1 MAAIPT
7 FTLAER
13 DRRWARVRDGMR
25 RAGLD
30 AIIGLPNSSHFDQ
43 FQADV
48 RYLSQIGGNCTEIAV
63 VFPLEGEVTAVLRGQ
78 ADIAWWSAYQDWV
91 TDLRPSRRAFAVPIT
106 ERLKELGLER
116 GRVGVS
122 GLEGMVRAPEG
133 VVVWGLFEAIKQQL
147 PTADFVNATEV
158 LQEAREIKSAEEIA
172 FLRQAAAVAESA
184 VTRMLEVARPGV
196 SERKVYGAMMEA
208 MIAGGGEIPTMI
220 LWGAGKRPPWPH
232 RMLTDRM
239 LEQGDIINNEVE
251 GRWSGYIA
259 QAVAPCS
266 LGPIDAT
273 SREVF
278 DLSVKLFHDLRGF
291 MKPGVRFYDVQRR
304 YVDQVQGAGCELGG
318 ALMHGRG
325 LGDDRPLLWGNRPLA
340 ADDPA
345 ILKEG
350 MVFILKPAVFPQGG
364 ADMLEADGEIL
375 EMAVRT
381 GDTVVITATGA
392 ERLGNRELKLVEL

>member
-7 FTLAER
+7 FSLAER
-13 DRRWARVRDGMR
+13 DRRWARVREGMR
-25 RAGLD
+25 RAGLQ

-63 VFPLEGEVTAVLRGQ
+63 VFPVEGEVTAVLRGE
-78 ADIAWWSAYQDWV
+78 ADIAWWGAYQDWV
-91 TDLRPSRRAFAVPIT
+91 TDLRPSRRAFAVPIA
-106 ERLKELGLER
+106 ECLKELGLER

-147 PTADFVNATEV
+147 PNAEFVNATEV
-158 LQEAREIKSAEEIA
+158 LQEAREIKSPEEIA
-172 FLRQAAAVAESA
+172 FLRRAAAVAESA

-208 MIAGGGEIPTMI
+208 MISAGGEIPTMI

-232 RMLTDRM
+232 RMLTDRV
-239 LEQGDIINNEVE
+239 LQQGDLINNEVE
-251 GRWSGYIA
+251 GRWSGYIS
-259 QAVAPCS
+259 QVVAPCS
-266 LGPIDAT
+266 LGDVDPM

-278 DLSVKLFHDLRGF
+278 DLSVKLFHDLRSF
-291 MKPGVRFYDVQRR
+291 MKPGVRFVDVQRR
-304 YVDQVQGAGCELGG
+304 YVDAVQGGGYDLGG

-325 LGDDRPLLWGNRPLA
+325 LGDDHPLLWGNRPLP

-345 ILKEG
+345 VLKEG
-350 MVFILKPAVFPQGG
+350 MVFILKPAVFPKGG
-364 ADMLEADGEIL
+364 AAELVDDGEIL
-375 EMAVRT
+375 ELAVRT
-381 GDTVVITATGA
+381 GDTVVITPTGA
-392 ERLGNRELKLVEL
+392 ERLGTRKLELVEL